1 MAGAYSQDVPDRVI
15 DAVIGGKIS
24 RRAAAA
30 RFGVSLSSAIKWVQR
45 FERTGSRGAATMAG
59 YKRVKVEP
67 RRGVSRGSA
76 GRETRHHA
84 HGAVR
89 EAFNRARRQGGH
101 LDDEPVP
108 PPDRRHAQT
117 KTLIARA
124 TARTSAVIGGA
135 GAPLRS
141 ASTPRACSFSPR
153 AQPRPISRG
162 FTGSC
167 AARRAVRR
175 HGPAWALEHRD
186 LSRRPAQHPHR
197 GALPVRRSD
206 QRRALSRLER
216 DDFRPDRSRRWR
228 SSWRIRARCRR

>member
-45 FERTGSRGAATMAG
+45 FERTGSRRAATMAG

-117 KTLIARA
+117 KTLIGRARDRPDIRRHRRRWRA
-124 TARTSAVIGGA
+124 SQKRVDPSRLLVLAESSTKTNLTRLHGLLRRAASGSSTRSGMGIG
-135 GAPLRS
+135 
-141 ASTPRACSFSPR
+141 TPRPFSP
-153 AQPRPISRG
+153 P
-162 FTGSC
+162 C
-167 AARRAVRR
+167 AT
-175 HGPAWALEHRD
+175 PA
-186 LSRRPAQHPHR
+186 SRRPACST
-197 GALPVRRSD
+197 VRST
-206 QRRALSRLER
+206 ASA
-216 DDFRPDRSRRWR
+216 FAPR
-228 SSWRIRARCRR
+228 SSRS

>member
-117 KTLIARA
+117 MTLIARA
-124 TARTSAVIGGA
+124 TARTSAVIGVTRRELSEALRELGFRYAPATLATYAVRGGGPPFMRLRKKRHLSLGRCARMGA
-135 GAPLRS
+135 RPTFAAFDEHVRS
-141 ASTPRACSFSPR
+141 EMQCSS
-153 AQPRPISRG
+153 
-162 FTGSC
+162 SC
-167 AARRAVRR
+167 AASR
-175 HGPAWALEHRD
+175 EHR
-186 LSRRPAQHPHR
+186 
-197 GALPVRRSD
+197 
-206 QRRALSRLER
+206 
-216 DDFRPDRSRRWR
+216 RW
-228 SSWRIRARCRR
+228 SCV